1 MSRVAQNLE
10 TIRGHLAGRAV
21 TLVGVT
27 KFQSLDAI
35 QAAIDAGLE
44 DFGNNYA
51 QEGEALRSAILSG
64 RWHFI
69 GHIQSRKVKE
79 LLDYDMIQSLDRIEI
94 VEAFHRRLE
103 SLQRPIDGLV
113 EINIGD
119 ESSKS
124 GIEPEALSDFLTSAR
139 AFPRVRL
146 RGLMVLPPPL
156 EPEAR
161 RPFFQRAKALFDSH
175 RHDAP
180 SWDTLSMGTS
190 DDYRIAIEEGS
201 TMVRLGTVL
210 FGPRA

>member
-1 MSRVAQNLE
+1 MNSIAHNLATIRQNL
-10 TIRGHLAGRAV
+10 AGKKV

-27 KFQSLDAI
+27 KGQSLDHI
-35 QAAIDAGLE
+35 QAAVDAGLE

-51 QEGEALRSAILSG
+51 QEGEALRESIETG

-79 LLDYDMIQSLDRIEI
+79 LLEYDLIQSLDRMEI
-94 VEAFHRRLE
+94 VEAFHGRMEPLN
-103 SLQRPIDGLV
+103 RPIDGLV
-113 EINIGD
+113 EINIGG
-119 ESSKS
+119 EASKS
-124 GIEPEALSDFLTSAR
+124 GIAPSDLPAFLQAAR

-146 RGLMVLPPPL
+146 RGLMVMPPPL
-156 EPEAR
+156 EPVEAR
-161 RPFFQRAKALFDSH
+161 REFFRRAKALFDTH
-175 RHDAP
+175 NAP

-190 DDYRIAIEEGS
+190 DDYRLAIEEGS